1 MTELEK
7 LKRADTLIRDMSEG
21 RLQLAISFGNHF
33 YVRPKDDTYIGMAM
47 MTRGNVQQ
55 MCLIIY
61 AQWTANTYT
70 VTFDAHV
77 RRMGTPMTA
86 VDLGKLAT
94 EVLQTQALLAA
105 LEIYRFQPT
114 QKDMDQFHD
123 YLLDR
128 PQYGHTQPQQEQV
141 NSEMV
146 M

>member
-7 LKRADTLIRDMSEG
+7 LKTASELIRDMTDG
-21 RLQLAISFGNHF
+21 RLQIATSIGNHIF
-33 YVRPKDDTYIGMAM
+33 VRPSDDAYIGLNM
-47 MTRGNVQQ
+47 MIRGNVQQ
-55 MCLIIY
+55 KCYEI
-61 AQWTANTYT
+61 
-70 VTFDAHV
+70 TFDANV

-86 VDLGKLAT
+86 TDLGKLAT
-94 EVLQTQALLAA
+94 EVQQAQALLTA
-105 LEIYRFQPT
+105 LEMYRFQPT
-114 QKDMDQFHD
+114 QKDMEQFHE